1 MTSPVLT
8 VEEVGDVAAWF
19 SRTYTGW
26 TWPELRRALDSVLP
40 EAIAR
45 DALPTLL
52 AGFPDEPRHPA
63 AALRQEWFAD
73 PGNWLRTATPRLR
86 HYRVW
91 TREKRD
97 GVRVIEAPK
106 PRLREAQRRLLR
118 LLVSRIPA
126 HPAAAGF
133 IPGSSTS
140 AFAQPHSGSATV
152 LRVDLRHC
160 FESITT
166 PRIAEVF
173 RRAGYPPTIARLL
186 AHLCTTATPADQLTG
201 VPAAHAAYLR
211 GRHLPQGAP
220 TSPHLSNLVMR
231 CLDRRLQGFAV
242 ANGLAYTR
250 YGDDIALSGDAM
262 DADRTLWVVL
272 KVIASEGFTVHAG
285 KVRIMRR
292 HQRQS
297 LAGLVVNDRPRV
309 SRVEFDNLRA
319 LLHNARQHGASSQ
332 NYSGHPDFRAHVF
345 GLIAWIGATDPTRRE
360 RLTRMA
366 DQVDWTR

>member
-1 MTSPVLT
+1 MTPPVLT

-40 EAIAR
+40 ETIAR
-45 DALPTLL
+45 DALPTLI

-97 GVRVIEAPK
+97 GVRVIEVPK
-106 PRLREAQRRLLR
+106 PRLREAQRRRLR

-160 FESITT
+160 FASITT

-173 RRAGYPPTIARLL
+173 RRAGYPSTIARLL

-201 VPAAHAAYLR
+201 VPAARAAYLR
-211 GRHLPQGAP
+211 GRHLSQGAP
-220 TSPHLSNLVMR
+220 TSLHLSNLVMR
-231 CLDRRLQGFAV
+231 
-242 ANGLAYTR
+242 
-250 YGDDIALSGDAM
+250 SM
-262 DADRTLWVVL
+262 DRTL
-272 KVIASEGFTVHAG
+272 IHAG
-285 KVRIMRR
+285 P
-292 HQRQS
+292 
-297 LAGLVVNDRPRV
+297 A
-309 SRVEFDNLRA
+309 
-319 LLHNARQHGASSQ
+319 
-332 NYSGHPDFRAHVF
+332 
-345 GLIAWIGATDPTRRE
+345 
-360 RLTRMA
+360 
-366 DQVDWTR
+366 